1 MSRRRAPSA
10 EAVAGWLTLIG
21 AIGLLGSLFLTWSH
35 QLRPGLISAAGNS
48 PVLRGVPS
56 DPTAWQVYSV
66 ADVLL
71 VLLAAALL
79 AAALSGARRARIGV
93 LAAAGAGAVFT
104 LHALSVPPSNG
115 AIVLNPASGV
125 AQYLPRAPSAG
136 VGETIALIGLA
147 LAIAGLG
154 LSLARE

>member
-1 MSRRRAPSA
+1 MSKPRAPSA

-21 AIGLLGSLFLTWSH
+21 ALALLGSLFLSWSH
-35 QLRPGLISAAGNS
+35 QLQPGLVSAAGGS

-71 VLLAAALL
+71 ALL
-79 AAALSGARRARIGV
+79 AGALFAAAVSGARRVRIGM
-93 LAAAGAGAVFT
+93 LAAVGVGVAFT
-104 LHALSVPPSNG
+104 VHALSVPPSNG

-136 VGETIALIGLA
+136 AGETIALIGLA